1 MTIRGIAGA
10 LILSV
15 VAGCGG
21 SATSSTTTVDGAAGP
36 SSIDGVWLLEGTEL
50 VLDIVEDTAT
60 VDARSDCAR
69 VLGSLTFGPGGD
81 PTSFSLPGRDISRCS
96 PAQADRVDRAVTLLE
111 RAASVEA
118 AAGGYRLLDRDG
130 DPLGFLTPGD

>member
-1 MTIRGIAGA
+1 MRIRGIAGA
-10 LILSV
+10 LVLCV

-21 SATSSTTTVDGAAGP
+21 SATGSTTTTDGASGP
-36 SSIDGVWLLEGTEL
+36 SSIDGVWLLEGTDL

-96 PAQADRVDRAVTLLE
+96 PAQAERVDRAVALLE

-118 AAGGYRLLDRDG
+118 EANGYRLLDADG
-130 DPLGFLTPGD
+130 EPLGFLTPGD